1 MNYQQRIESID
12 YSRRVHESLAEN
24 GQPMRSRSDVVPL
37 ESTAREDVF
46 VLKAPLD
53 PAPGT
58 TLFERLRQRKL
69 CRWTLGYLAVA
80 WMLLQLTDVLSDV
93 WSWSLLAQQMVS
105 VVLGLGVLP
114 AVVVAWYHG
123 EKGRQQVC
131 KVEVAILAALILAAG
146 LTIRTFWV
154 GTLA

>member
-1 MNYQQRIESID
+1 MR
-12 YSRRVHESLAEN
+12 
-24 GQPMRSRSDVVPL
+24 PMGDVTPV
-37 ESTAREDVF
+37 ESTVREDVF
-46 VLKAPLD
+46 VLKTPGD

-58 TLFERLRQRKL
+58 TLLERLRRRKL

-114 AVVVAWYHG
+114 AVVVSWYHG

-131 KVEVAILAALILAAG
+131 KLEVAILTALMLGAG
-146 LTIRTFWV
+146 LTIRVFLV